1 MIELPPRPS
10 AGPIEEAR
18 FVDAGGRLTTMLREA
33 LSVDDPASAIG
44 LLESLLADAGII
56 VSLRAHDGSFVYASP
71 ALRGQIPGGKLNGSF
86 IAERARFYDVGG
98 RELSLLHHPA
108 QEVRRTGVATG
119 QLVMGVE
126 SPASEHR
133 WILVSYLP
141 VERGPE
147 GWSVAAVGI
156 DLSSVWGQI
165 AALQASGEAA

>member
-1 MIELPPRPS
+1 MIESPPRPCS
-10 AGPIEEAR
+10 GSIEEAC
-18 FVDAGGRLTTMLREA
+18 FVDAGGRLTTMLLEA
-33 LSVDDPASAIG
+33 LSADDAESALG
-44 LLESLLADAGII
+44 SFESLLADAGII

-71 ALRGQIPGGKLNGSF
+71 ALRAQLPGGQLSGSF
-86 IAERARFYDVGG
+86 VAERARFYDAGG

-108 QEVRRTGVATG
+108 QEVRRTGAATG
-119 QLVMGVE
+119 QLVMGVQ
-126 SPASEHR
+126 SPSSGHR

-165 AALQASGEAA
+165 EALQASGEAA